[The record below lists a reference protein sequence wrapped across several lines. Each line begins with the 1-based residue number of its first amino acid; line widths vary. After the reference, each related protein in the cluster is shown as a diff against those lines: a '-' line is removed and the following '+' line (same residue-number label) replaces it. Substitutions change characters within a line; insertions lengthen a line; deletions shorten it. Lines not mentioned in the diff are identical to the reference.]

1 MLQNE
6 EFHLLVCRSA
16 LDELAALV
24 PKGGGETFRQA
35 RQFGL
40 DECDI
45 IESKDIPNDTKD
57 DQKKEKRDDA
67 ENDIHKLV
75 LESSTNSKQSSIY
88 IVATQDQQLADTLRE
103 IPKVLLIR
111 LTRGVLILESPSSAT
126 RRACMQQERQKQSTG
141 GGTMTEDEKQM
152 VQQLYQ
158 NKRKNNTD
166 VTNQQQ
172 QHQRKKRKAKGPNPL
187 SCKKKKS
194 SIKKSK

>member
-16 LDELAALV
+16 IDELAALI

-45 IESKDIPNDTKD
+45 IESKDIPGDA
-57 DQKKEKRDDA
+57 KEDEENQKRDVA

-75 LESSTNSKQSSIY
+75 LESSKNSKQSNIY

-111 LTRGVLILESPSSAT
+111 LTRGVLILESASSAT
-126 RRACMQQERQKQSTG
+126 RRACMQHERQKQSTG

-152 VQQLYQ
+152 VQQLHQ
-158 NKRKNNTD
+158 NKRKIDKD
-166 VTNQQQ
+166 VTKQQP
-172 QHQRKKRKAKGPNPL
+172 HRKRRKAKGPNPL
-187 SCKKKKS
+187 SCKKKKNS
-194 SIKKSK
+194 NKKSK